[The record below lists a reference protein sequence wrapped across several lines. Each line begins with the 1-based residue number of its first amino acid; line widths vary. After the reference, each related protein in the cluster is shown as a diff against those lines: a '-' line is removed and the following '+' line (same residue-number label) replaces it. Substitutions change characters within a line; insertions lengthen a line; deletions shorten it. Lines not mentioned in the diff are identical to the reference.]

1 MTLKQHYHIEIYK
14 LRRTDFYIY
23 AFLVIAAFLLLPII
37 QKSFT
42 MEDVKMIELVEAA
55 GRLGSILLVYG
66 LMVALTREFY
76 NNVNR
81 KRILNG
87 YSRQDL
93 FISQMVT
100 VSLYIGFIILI
111 ILVVIP
117 VHWFF
122 GSLSFGDYAE
132 GMAFYKVIGSLLAL
146 VCYGI
151 LGSFLGVITG
161 KPHWAI
167 LIYWGWGLVELA
179 GRFMDMYN
187 MAQGRAEVY
196 KYFMPLNMFSQVQAY
211 QLQEVT
217 LLAALVLFLALF
229 QGLSLFKFL
238 KTDF

>member
-1 MTLKQHYHIEIYK
+1 MTFSQHYRIEIFK
-14 LRRTDFYIY
+14 LKRPDFYIF
-23 AFLVIAAFLLLPII
+23 AFLAVAPLFFLPIAE
-37 QKSFT
+37 KYFT
-42 MEDVKMIELVEAA
+42 LNDVKMVDLVRGA
-55 GRLGSILLVYG
+55 GKVGSILVIYG
-66 LMVALTREFY
+66 LIVAMTREFY

-93 FISQMVT
+93 FISQLVT
-100 VSLYIGFIILI
+100 VSLYVGFIVLT
-111 ILVVIP
+111 VMVAIP
-117 VHWFF
+117 FHWLL
-122 GSLSFGDYAE
+122 GGLSFEAYAE
-132 GMAFYKVIGSLLAL
+132 GMAFYMVIGSLLAL

-179 GRFMDMYN
+179 GRFLDMYN

-196 KYFMPLNMFSQVQAY
+196 KYFMPLSMFSQVQSY
-211 QLQEVT
+211 QLQEVG
-217 LLAALVLFLALF
+217 LLVALVLFLALF

-238 KTDF
+238 KADF